1 MWDTSN
7 RYVEEGETGGLAAF
21 RCFLGVIYWSFARI
35 GTARKSAENDSEKEW
50 VLWFLGAAL
59 FTHAVAFWGISYF
72 DQTRVAWFA
81 LLTMISAVT
90 APPLKPVPIV
100 QEKLPG
106 ANFACEVELL
116 TPSSSNAKTKVLHQ
130 KLQR

>member
-1 MWDTSN
+1 
-7 RYVEEGETGGLAAF
+7 LAAF
-21 RCFLGVIYWSFARI
+21 QCFLGVIYWSFARI

-90 APPLKPVPIV
+90 APLLKPVPIV

-106 ANFACEVELL
+106 ANSTFAK
-116 TPSSSNAKTKVLHQ
+116 SNY
-130 KLQR
+130 